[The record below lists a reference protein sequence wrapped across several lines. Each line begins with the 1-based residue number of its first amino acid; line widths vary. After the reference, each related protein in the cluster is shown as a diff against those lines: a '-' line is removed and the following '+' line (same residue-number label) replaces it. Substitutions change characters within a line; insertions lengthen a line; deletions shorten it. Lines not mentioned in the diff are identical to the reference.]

1 MCRHIYGLVSN
12 LADRAK
18 AIGEE
23 EFYRV
28 AYSTLSEAVHSGVT
42 ETLSYKFPWPEASP
56 DFTAGPKS
64 SSVRRPLLTACK
76 FYLLALHAFGA
87 AFDIDFKNYDDT
99 LGRMMKEIFT
109 P

>member
-1 MCRHIYGLVSN
+1 LSE
-12 LADRAK
+12 RAK

-23 EFYRV
+23 ELYRV
-28 AYSTLSEAVHSGVT
+28 AYSTLSEVVHSGVT
-42 ETLSYKFPWPEASP
+42 ETLRYKFGSPETSP
-56 DFTAGPKS
+56 EFTAGPKS

-87 AFDIDFKNYDDT
+87 AFEIDFKKYDDT
-99 LGRMMKEIFT
+99 LDRMIREIIT